1 MSVKFNYLLSRQS
14 YSILQILAKKQKR
27 GIFNMPQLTIIWKK
41 LMGYFE

>member
-1 MSVKFNYLLSRQS
+1 MCVKFNYLLSRQS
-14 YSILQILAKKQKR
+14 FSVPNILAKKQKR